1 MDAGER
7 GASGRTEER
16 HAENGREDAVR
27 VRWRGP
33 EGQGAVTAEMQLLA
47 SLEVAGIT
55 AAPDVLGIEEDGY
68 VRETAPELAR
78 RRGRRAAGAAS
89 PATGERLA
97 QARAREDLEAL
108 VAALHERGWVLGA
121 PRGRGLGVR
130 ADGRVVVLDLSGLRR
145 EEGLSARSADLHWI
159 DSVLEDEE
167 RTLRRRIHAL
177 PGAGAGQAPFA
188 AVGASLPGAP
198 REEPGREVFA
208 GFDGEPPAG
217 PASSAGPASPAASAS
232 DVDPV
237 PGPEHAPL
245 PVPRLR
251 RARTEGRVADE
262 GQPSTPGEGPS
273 RVRGAASTVA
283 SVLAQPRHRRTALLS
298 GAVVLALGLGAG
310 FALTLPG
317 APLGPSGSVAATA
330 PADGGTDAGEGP
342 HGTADGPSST
352 EAPPIEDPWALAAEL
367 AGARHAYLTGVSD
380 LPVAADGGSAEEED
394 ERIRAAY
401 QGLEVRGG
409 GPVVHEAE
417 LLRAPDAEGRAV
429 LRVHTSN
436 EDVEVV
442 ATTGTVERTA
452 AGESA
457 SVELSLVWDGDR
469 WRIQEVTAV

>member
-1 MDAGER
+1 MGFTAGMDAGEHS
-7 GASGRTEER
+7 ASGRTEER
-16 HAENGREDAVR
+16 HGQNGREDAVR
-27 VRWRGP
+27 VRWRGS
-33 EGQGAVTAEMQLLA
+33 EGQHAVTAEMQLLA

-97 QARAREDLEAL
+97 QARAREDLVDL

-145 EEGLSARSADLHWI
+145 EEGLGARSADLHWI

-167 RTLRRRIHAL
+167 RTLRRRVHVL
-177 PGAGAGQAPFA
+177 PGTGAGTAPFA
-188 AVGASLPGAP
+188 EPAP
-198 REEPGREVFA
+198 RAEPA
-208 GFDGEPPAG
+208 
-217 PASSAGPASPAASAS
+217 PAA
-232 DVDPV
+232 
-237 PGPEHAPL
+237 ERAPL
-245 PVPRLR
+245 PVTRLR
-251 RARTEGRVADE
+251 RARTEGRAADE
-262 GQPSTPGEGPS
+262 GQPLMTGGVPS
-273 RVRGAASTVA
+273 RARVAASTVV
-283 SVLAQPRHRRTALLS
+283 SVLAEPRHRRTALLS

-310 FALTLPG
+310 LALTLPG
-317 APLGPSGSVAATA
+317 APLAPGSSAAATA
-330 PADGGTDAGEGP
+330 PADGRTDAGG
-342 HGTADGPSST
+342 GQDGSVDGSNGSA
-352 EAPPIEDPWALAAEL
+352 APRIEDPWTLAAEL

-394 ERIRAAY
+394 ERIRTAY
-401 QGLEVRGG
+401 RGLEVRGG

-417 LLRAPDAEGRAV
+417 LLQAPDAEGRAV
-429 LRVHTSN
+429 LRVHTSS
-436 EDVEVV
+436 EDAEVV
-442 ATTGTVERTA
+442 TGTGAVEQTV
-452 AGESA
+452 AGERA

>member
-47 SLEVAGIT
+47 SLEVSGIT

-217 PASSAGPASPAASAS
+217 PASSAQAR
-232 DVDPV
+232 
-237 PGPEHAPL
+237 HRL
-245 PVPRLR
+245 RLR
-251 RARTEGRVADE
+251 RRTWTRCRARSTLRCPSRGCGGRARRVASRTR
-262 GQPSTPGEGPS
+262 GSRRRPGRGPPGCEARHRPS
-273 RVRGAASTVA
+273 RPCWPSPGTVA
-283 SVLAQPRHRRTALLS
+283 PRC
-298 GAVVLALGLGAG
+298 
-310 FALTLPG
+310 
-317 APLGPSGSVAATA
+317 
-330 PADGGTDAGEGP
+330 
-342 HGTADGPSST
+342 
-352 EAPPIEDPWALAAEL
+352 
-367 AGARHAYLTGVSD
+367 
-380 LPVAADGGSAEEED
+380 
-394 ERIRAAY
+394 
-401 QGLEVRGG
+401 
-409 GPVVHEAE
+409 
-417 LLRAPDAEGRAV
+417 
-429 LRVHTSN
+429 
-436 EDVEVV
+436 
-442 ATTGTVERTA
+442 
-452 AGESA
+452 
-457 SVELSLVWDGDR
+457 
-469 WRIQEVTAV
+469 